1 MRRDSNRRQRP
12 GQSFENKVLIAGG
25 VILLLIIG
33 LIIGMSMYSSSV
45 NKNAKQFTSE
55 QIASLV
61 PNNTEDDTTSE
72 AESASSSIGKS
83 VDESKNTINN
93 TVTNNKATNNT
104 TKQNN
109 ANNTTTNSTS
119 KSVSKSKKDAE
130 NLTKQNSTVKN
141 TTTTKE
147 TKEISFAKP
156 VEGDVIREFAK
167 DNLVYSETLQEW
179 VTHLGI
185 DIKANKTTVV
195 KASAD
200 GTVKS
205 IKNDPRYGLTIIID
219 HDDGYQT
226 IYSNLL
232 TTEFVVEGEKVK
244 QGQSIGT
251 VGNTAVFEISDE
263 SHLHFEILKD
273 SEQLDP
279 NIYIK

>member
-33 LIIGMSMYSSSV
+33 LIIGMSIYSDSM
-45 NKNAKQFTSE
+45 NKNAKQFSSE
-55 QIASLV
+55 EIASLV
-61 PNNTEDDTTSE
+61 PNNKEDNIITSE

-83 VDESKNTINN
+83 VDESKNTTNNAANN
-93 TVTNNKATNNT
+93 TVTKNT
-104 TKQNN
+104 TKQSNTTN
-109 ANNTTTNSTS
+109 ATTTNTAS
-119 KSVSKSKKDAE
+119 KSVSKSKKNAK
-130 NLTKQNSTVKN
+130 NSTKQDN
-141 TTTTKE
+141 TTQSTTKE

-200 GTVKS
+200 GTIRS

-219 HDDGYQT
+219 HNDGYQT

>member
-1 MRRDSNRRQRP
+1 MRRDSNRRQKP

-61 PNNTEDDTTSE
+61 PNNNEDNIITSE

-83 VDESKNTINN
+83 VDESKNTTNNTTNN
-93 TVTNNKATNNT
+93 TVTNNT
-104 TKQNN
+104 TKQS
-109 ANNTTTNSTS
+109 NTTNATTNTAS

-130 NLTKQNSTVKN
+130 NLTKQEN
-141 TTTTKE
+141 TTKSTTKE
-147 TKEISFAKP
+147 TKEIAFAKP
-156 VEGDVIREFAK
+156 VEGDIIREFAK

>member
-1 MRRDSNRRQRP
+1 MRRDSNRRQKP

-83 VDESKNTINN
+83 VDESKNTTNNSTNN
-93 TVTNNKATNNT
+93 TVTNNT
-104 TKQNN
+104 TKQS
-109 ANNTTTNSTS
+109 NTTNATTNTAS

-130 NLTKQNSTVKN
+130 NLTKQDN
-141 TTTTKE
+141 TTKSTTKE
-147 TKEISFAKP
+147 TKEISFVKP

>member
-1 MRRDSNRRQRP
+1 MRRDSNRRQKP

-33 LIIGMSMYSSSV
+33 LIIGMSIYSSSV

-83 VDESKNTINN
+83 VDESKNTTNNTTNN
-93 TVTNNKATNNT
+93 TVTNNT
-104 TKQNN
+104 TKQS
-109 ANNTTTNSTS
+109 NTTNATTNTAS

-130 NLTKQNSTVKN
+130 NLTKQEN
-141 TTTTKE
+141 TTKSTTKE

-156 VEGDVIREFAK
+156 VEGDIIREFAK

-219 HDDGYQT
+219 HNDGYQT

>member
-33 LIIGMSMYSSSV
+33 LIIGMSIYSDSM
-45 NKNAKQFTSE
+45 NKNAKQFSSE
-55 QIASLV
+55 EIASLV
-61 PNNTEDDTTSE
+61 PNNKEDNIITSE

-83 VDESKNTINN
+83 VDESKNTTNNAANN
-93 TVTNNKATNNT
+93 TVTNNT
-104 TKQNN
+104 TKQSNTTN
-109 ANNTTTNSTS
+109 ATTTNTAS
-119 KSVSKSKKDAE
+119 KSVSKSKKNAE
-130 NLTKQNSTVKN
+130 KLTKQDN
-141 TTTTKE
+141 TTQSTTKE
-147 TKEISFAKP
+147 TKEVSFTKP

-195 KASAD
+195 KASAN
-200 GTVKS
+200 GTIRS

>member
-1 MRRDSNRRQRP
+1 MRRDSNRRQKP

-83 VDESKNTINN
+83 VDESKNTTNNTTNN
-93 TVTNNKATNNT
+93 TVTNNT
-104 TKQNN
+104 TKQS
-109 ANNTTTNSTS
+109 NTTNATTNTAS

-130 NLTKQNSTVKN
+130 NLTKQEN
-141 TTTTKE
+141 TKKSTTKE

-156 VEGDVIREFAK
+156 VEGDIIREFAK

>member
-1 MRRDSNRRQRP
+1 MRRDSNRRQKP

-83 VDESKNTINN
+83 VDESKNTTNNTTNN
-93 TVTNNKATNNT
+93 TVTNNT
-104 TKQNN
+104 TKQS
-109 ANNTTTNSTS
+109 NTTNATTNTAS

-130 NLTKQNSTVKN
+130 NLTKQEN
-141 TTTTKE
+141 TTKSTTKE
-147 TKEISFAKP
+147 TKEISFVKP
-156 VEGDVIREFAK
+156 VEGDIIREFAK

>member
-1 MRRDSNRRQRP
+1 MRRDSNRRQKP

-83 VDESKNTINN
+83 VDESKNTTNNTTNN
-93 TVTNNKATNNT
+93 TVTNNT
-104 TKQNN
+104 TKQS
-109 ANNTTTNSTS
+109 NTTNATTNTAS
-119 KSVSKSKKDAE
+119 KSVSKSKKNAE
-130 NLTKQNSTVKN
+130 NLTKQEN
-141 TTTTKE
+141 TTKST

>member
-1 MRRDSNRRQRP
+1 MRRDSNRRQKP

-83 VDESKNTINN
+83 VDESKNTTNNTTNN
-93 TVTNNKATNNT
+93 TVTNNT
-104 TKQNN
+104 TKQS
-109 ANNTTTNSTS
+109 NTTNATTNTAS

-130 NLTKQNSTVKN
+130 NLTKQDN
-141 TTTTKE
+141 TTKSTTKE
-147 TKEISFAKP
+147 TKEISFVKP

-219 HDDGYQT
+219 HDNGYQT

>member
-25 VILLLIIG
+25 VILLLIIS
-33 LIIGMSMYSSSV
+33 LIIGMSIYSDSM
-45 NKNAKQFTSE
+45 NKNAKQFSSE
-55 QIASLV
+55 EIASLV
-61 PNNTEDDTTSE
+61 PNNKEDNIITSE

-83 VDESKNTINN
+83 VDESKNTTNNAANN
-93 TVTNNKATNNT
+93 TVTKNT
-104 TKQNN
+104 TKQSNTT
-109 ANNTTTNSTS
+109 NTTTNIAS
-119 KSVSKSKKDAE
+119 KSVSKSKKNAK
-130 NLTKQNSTVKN
+130 NSTKQDN
-141 TTTTKE
+141 TTQSTTKE

-200 GTVKS
+200 GTIRS

-219 HDDGYQT
+219 HNDGYQT

>member
-33 LIIGMSMYSSSV
+33 LIIGMSIYSDSM
-45 NKNAKQFTSE
+45 NKNAKQFSSE
-55 QIASLV
+55 EIASLV
-61 PNNTEDDTTSE
+61 PNNKEDNIITSE

-83 VDESKNTINN
+83 VDESKNTTNNAVNN
-93 TVTNNKATNNT
+93 TVTNNT
-104 TKQNN
+104 TKQSNTTN
-109 ANNTTTNSTS
+109 ATTTNIAS
-119 KSVSKSKKDAE
+119 KSVSKSKKNAK
-130 NLTKQNSTVKN
+130 NSTKQDN
-141 TTTTKE
+141 TTQSTTKE
-147 TKEISFAKP
+147 TKEVSFTKP

-200 GTVKS
+200 GTIRS

>member
-1 MRRDSNRRQRP
+1 MRRDSNRRQKP

-61 PNNTEDDTTSE
+61 PNNNEDDTTSE

-83 VDESKNTINN
+83 VDESKNTTNNTTNN
-93 TVTNNKATNNT
+93 TVTNNT
-104 TKQNN
+104 TKQS
-109 ANNTTTNSTS
+109 NTTNATTNTAS

-130 NLTKQNSTVKN
+130 NLTKQEN
-141 TTTTKE
+141 TTKSTTKE
-147 TKEISFAKP
+147 TKEIAFAKP
-156 VEGDVIREFAK
+156 VEGDIIREFAK

>member
-33 LIIGMSMYSSSV
+33 LIIGMSIYSDSM
-45 NKNAKQFTSE
+45 NKNAKQFSSE
-55 QIASLV
+55 EIASLV
-61 PNNTEDDTTSE
+61 PNNKEDNIITSE

-83 VDESKNTINN
+83 VDESKNTTNNAANN
-93 TVTNNKATNNT
+93 TVTKNT
-104 TKQNN
+104 TKQSNTT
-109 ANNTTTNSTS
+109 NTTTNIAS
-119 KSVSKSKKDAE
+119 KSVSKSKKNAK
-130 NLTKQNSTVKN
+130 NSTKQDN
-141 TTTTKE
+141 TTQSTTKE

-185 DIKANKTTVV
+185 DIKANKTTVI

-200 GTVKS
+200 GTIRS

>member
-33 LIIGMSMYSSSV
+33 LIIGMSIYSDSM
-45 NKNAKQFTSE
+45 NKNAKQFSSE
-55 QIASLV
+55 EIASLV
-61 PNNTEDDTTSE
+61 PNNKEDNIITSE

-83 VDESKNTINN
+83 VDESKNTTNNAVNN
-93 TVTNNKATNNT
+93 TVTNNT
-104 TKQNN
+104 TKQSNTTN
-109 ANNTTTNSTS
+109 ATTTNTAS
-119 KSVSKSKKDAE
+119 KSVSKSKKNAK
-130 NLTKQNSTVKN
+130 NSTKQDN
-141 TTTTKE
+141 TTQSTTKE

-200 GTVKS
+200 GTIRS

-219 HDDGYQT
+219 HDNGYQT

>member
-1 MRRDSNRRQRP
+1 MRRDSNRRQKP

-61 PNNTEDDTTSE
+61 PNNNEDDTTSE

-83 VDESKNTINN
+83 VDESKNTTNNTTNN
-93 TVTNNKATNNT
+93 TVTNNT
-104 TKQNN
+104 TKQS
-109 ANNTTTNSTS
+109 NTTNATTNTAS
-119 KSVSKSKKDAE
+119 KSVSKSKKNAE
-130 NLTKQNSTVKN
+130 NLTKQEN
-141 TTTTKE
+141 TTKSTTKE

-156 VEGDVIREFAK
+156 VEGDVVREFAK

>member
-33 LIIGMSMYSSSV
+33 LIIGMSIYSDSM
-45 NKNAKQFTSE
+45 NKNAKQFSSE
-55 QIASLV
+55 EIASLV
-61 PNNTEDDTTSE
+61 PNNKEDNIITSE

-83 VDESKNTINN
+83 VDESKNT
-93 TVTNNKATNNT
+93 TNNAVNNIVTNNT
-104 TKQNN
+104 TKQSNTTN
-109 ANNTTTNSTS
+109 ATTTNIAS
-119 KSVSKSKKDAE
+119 KSVSKSKKNAK
-130 NLTKQNSTVKN
+130 NSTKQDN
-141 TTTTKE
+141 TTQSTTKE
-147 TKEISFAKP
+147 TKEVSFTKP

-200 GTVKS
+200 GTIRS

>member
-33 LIIGMSMYSSSV
+33 LIIGMSIYSDSM
-45 NKNAKQFTSE
+45 NKNAKQFSSE
-55 QIASLV
+55 EIASLV
-61 PNNTEDDTTSE
+61 PNNKEDNIITSE

-83 VDESKNTINN
+83 VDESKNT
-93 TVTNNKATNNT
+93 TNNAVNNIVTNNT
-104 TKQNN
+104 TKQSNTTN
-109 ANNTTTNSTS
+109 ATTTNTAS
-119 KSVSKSKKDAE
+119 KSVSKSKKNAK
-130 NLTKQNSTVKN
+130 NSTKQDN
-141 TTTTKE
+141 TTQSTTKE

-200 GTVKS
+200 GTIRS

>member
-1 MRRDSNRRQRP
+1 MRRDSNRRQKP

-83 VDESKNTINN
+83 VDESKNTTNNTTNN
-93 TVTNNKATNNT
+93 TVTNNT

-109 ANNTTTNSTS
+109 TTNTTTNTAS

-130 NLTKQNSTVKN
+130 NLTKQEN
-141 TTTTKE
+141 TTKSTTKE

-156 VEGDVIREFAK
+156 VEGDSIREFAK

>member
-33 LIIGMSMYSSSV
+33 LIIGMSIYSDSM
-45 NKNAKQFTSE
+45 NKNAKQFSSE
-55 QIASLV
+55 EIASLV
-61 PNNTEDDTTSE
+61 PNNKEDNIITSE
-72 AESASSSIGKS
+72 AESTSSSIGKS
-83 VDESKNTINN
+83 VDESKNTTNNAVNN
-93 TVTNNKATNNT
+93 TVTNNT
-104 TKQNN
+104 TKQSNTTN
-109 ANNTTTNSTS
+109 ATTTNTAS
-119 KSVSKSKKDAE
+119 KSVSKSKKNAE
-130 NLTKQNSTVKN
+130 KLTKQDN
-141 TTTTKE
+141 TTQSTTKE
-147 TKEISFAKP
+147 TKEVSFTKP

-200 GTVKS
+200 GTIRS

>member
-33 LIIGMSMYSSSV
+33 LIIGMSIYSDSM
-45 NKNAKQFTSE
+45 NKNAKQFSSE
-55 QIASLV
+55 EIASLV
-61 PNNTEDDTTSE
+61 PNNKEDNIITSE

-83 VDESKNTINN
+83 VDESKNT
-93 TVTNNKATNNT
+93 TNNAVNNIVTNNT
-104 TKQNN
+104 TKQSNTTN
-109 ANNTTTNSTS
+109 ATTTNTAS
-119 KSVSKSKKDAE
+119 KSVSKSKKNAK
-130 NLTKQNSTVKN
+130 NSTKQDN
-141 TTTTKE
+141 TTQSTTKE

-200 GTVKS
+200 GTIRS

-219 HDDGYQT
+219 HNDGYQT

>member
-33 LIIGMSMYSSSV
+33 LIIGMSIYSDSM
-45 NKNAKQFTSE
+45 NKNAKQFSSE
-55 QIASLV
+55 EIASLV
-61 PNNTEDDTTSE
+61 PNNKEDNIITSE

-83 VDESKNTINN
+83 VDESKNTTNNAANN
-93 TVTNNKATNNT
+93 TVTNNT
-104 TKQNN
+104 TKQSNTTN
-109 ANNTTTNSTS
+109 ATTTNTAS
-119 KSVSKSKKDAE
+119 KSVSKSKKNAE
-130 NLTKQNSTVKN
+130 KLTKQDN
-141 TTTTKE
+141 TTQSTTKE
-147 TKEISFAKP
+147 TKEVSFTKP

-195 KASAD
+195 KASTD
-200 GTVKS
+200 GTIRS

>member
-33 LIIGMSMYSSSV
+33 LIIGMSIYSDSM
-45 NKNAKQFTSE
+45 NKNAKQFSSE
-55 QIASLV
+55 EIASLV
-61 PNNTEDDTTSE
+61 PNNKEDNIITSE

-83 VDESKNTINN
+83 VDESKNTTNNAVNN
-93 TVTNNKATNNT
+93 TVTKNT
-104 TKQNN
+104 TKQSNTT
-109 ANNTTTNSTS
+109 NTTTNIAS
-119 KSVSKSKKDAE
+119 KSVSKSKKNAK
-130 NLTKQNSTVKN
+130 NSTKQDN
-141 TTTTKE
+141 TTQSTTKE
-147 TKEISFAKP
+147 TKEVSFTKP

-200 GTVKS
+200 GTIRS

>member
-109 ANNTTTNSTS
+109 TTTNTTS

-130 NLTKQNSTVKN
+130 NLTKQEN
-141 TTTTKE
+141 TTKSTTKE

>member
-33 LIIGMSMYSSSV
+33 LIIGMSIYSDSM
-45 NKNAKQFTSE
+45 NKNAKQFSSE
-55 QIASLV
+55 EIASLV
-61 PNNTEDDTTSE
+61 PNNKEDNIITSE

-83 VDESKNTINN
+83 VDESKNTTNNAANN
-93 TVTNNKATNNT
+93 TVTNNT
-104 TKQNN
+104 TKQSNTTN
-109 ANNTTTNSTS
+109 ATTTNTAS
-119 KSVSKSKKDAE
+119 KSVSKSKKNAK
-130 NLTKQNSTVKN
+130 NSTKQDN
-141 TTTTKE
+141 TTQSTTKE

-200 GTVKS
+200 GTIRS

>member
-1 MRRDSNRRQRP
+1 MRRDSNRRQKP

-83 VDESKNTINN
+83 VDESKNTTNNTTNN
-93 TVTNNKATNNT
+93 TVTNNT
-104 TKQNN
+104 TKQS
-109 ANNTTTNSTS
+109 NTTNATTNTAS

-130 NLTKQNSTVKN
+130 NLTKQEN
-141 TTTTKE
+141 TSKSTTKE

-156 VEGDVIREFAK
+156 VEGDIIREFAK

>member
-33 LIIGMSMYSSSV
+33 LIIGMSMYSSLV

-83 VDESKNTINN
+83 VDESKNTTNNTTNN
-93 TVTNNKATNNT
+93 TVTNNT
-104 TKQNN
+104 TKQS
-109 ANNTTTNSTS
+109 NTTNATTNTAS
-119 KSVSKSKKDAE
+119 KSVSKSKKNAE
-130 NLTKQNSTVKN
+130 NLTKQEN
-141 TTTTKE
+141 TTKSTTKE

-156 VEGDVIREFAK
+156 VEGDIIRKFAK

>member
-33 LIIGMSMYSSSV
+33 LIIGMSIYSDSM
-45 NKNAKQFTSE
+45 NKNAKQFSSE
-55 QIASLV
+55 EIASLV
-61 PNNTEDDTTSE
+61 PNNKEDNIITSE

-83 VDESKNTINN
+83 VDESKNTTNNAVNN
-93 TVTNNKATNNT
+93 TVTNNT
-104 TKQNN
+104 TKQSNTTN
-109 ANNTTTNSTS
+109 ATTTNIAS
-119 KSVSKSKKDAE
+119 KSVSKSKKNAK
-130 NLTKQNSTVKN
+130 NSTKQDN
-141 TTTTKE
+141 TTQSTKKE
-147 TKEISFAKP
+147 TKEVSFAKP

-200 GTVKS
+200 GTIRS

>member
-33 LIIGMSMYSSSV
+33 LIIGMSIYSDSM
-45 NKNAKQFTSE
+45 NKNAKQFSSE
-55 QIASLV
+55 EIASLV
-61 PNNTEDDTTSE
+61 PNNKEDNIITSE

-83 VDESKNTINN
+83 VDESKNTTNNAANN
-93 TVTNNKATNNT
+93 TVTKNT
-104 TKQNN
+104 TKQSNTT
-109 ANNTTTNSTS
+109 NTTTNIAS
-119 KSVSKSKKDAE
+119 KSVSKSKKNAE
-130 NLTKQNSTVKN
+130 KLTKQDN
-141 TTTTKE
+141 TTQSTTKE
-147 TKEISFAKP
+147 TKEVSFTKP

-200 GTVKS
+200 GTIRS

-273 SEQLDP
+273 SDQLDP

>member
-33 LIIGMSMYSSSV
+33 LIIGMSIYSDSM
-45 NKNAKQFTSE
+45 NKNAKQFSSE
-55 QIASLV
+55 EIASLV
-61 PNNTEDDTTSE
+61 PNNKEDNIITSE

-83 VDESKNTINN
+83 VDESKNTTNNAANN
-93 TVTNNKATNNT
+93 TVTNNT
-104 TKQNN
+104 TKQSNTTN
-109 ANNTTTNSTS
+109 ATTTNTAS
-119 KSVSKSKKDAE
+119 KSVSKSKKNAE
-130 NLTKQNSTVKN
+130 KLTKQDN
-141 TTTTKE
+141 TTQSTTKE
-147 TKEISFAKP
+147 TKEVSFTKP

-200 GTVKS
+200 GTIRS

>member
-33 LIIGMSMYSSSV
+33 LIIGMSIYSDSM
-45 NKNAKQFTSE
+45 NKNAKQFSSE
-55 QIASLV
+55 EIASLV
-61 PNNTEDDTTSE
+61 PNNKEDNIITSE

-83 VDESKNTINN
+83 VDESKNTTNNAANN
-93 TVTNNKATNNT
+93 TVTNNT
-104 TKQNN
+104 TKQSNTTN
-109 ANNTTTNSTS
+109 ATTTNTAS
-119 KSVSKSKKDAE
+119 KSVSKSKKNAK
-130 NLTKQNSTVKN
+130 NSTKQDN
-141 TTTTKE
+141 TTQSTTKE

-200 GTVKS
+200 GTIRS

-219 HDDGYQT
+219 HNDGYQT

>member
-33 LIIGMSMYSSSV
+33 LIIGMSIYSDSM
-45 NKNAKQFTSE
+45 NKNAKQFSSE
-55 QIASLV
+55 EIASLV
-61 PNNTEDDTTSE
+61 PNNKEDNIITSE

-83 VDESKNTINN
+83 VDESKNTTNNAVNN
-93 TVTNNKATNNT
+93 TVTNNT
-104 TKQNN
+104 TKQSNTTN
-109 ANNTTTNSTS
+109 ATTTNTAS
-119 KSVSKSKKDAE
+119 KSVSKSKKNAK
-130 NLTKQNSTVKN
+130 NSTKQDN
-141 TTTTKE
+141 TTQSTTKE

-200 GTVKS
+200 GTIRS

-219 HDDGYQT
+219 HNDGYQT

>member
-1 MRRDSNRRQRP
+1 MRRDSNRRQKP

-83 VDESKNTINN
+83 VDESKNTTNNSTNN
-93 TVTNNKATNNT
+93 TVTNNT
-104 TKQNN
+104 TKQS
-109 ANNTTTNSTS
+109 NTTNATTNTAS

-130 NLTKQNSTVKN
+130 NLTKQDN
-141 TTTTKE
+141 TTKSTTKE
-147 TKEISFAKP
+147 TKEISFVKP

-219 HDDGYQT
+219 HDNGYQT

>member
-33 LIIGMSMYSSSV
+33 LIIGMSIYSDSM
-45 NKNAKQFTSE
+45 NKNAKQFSSE
-55 QIASLV
+55 EIASLV
-61 PNNTEDDTTSE
+61 PNNKEDNIITSE

-83 VDESKNTINN
+83 VDESKNTTNNAVNN
-93 TVTNNKATNNT
+93 TVTNNT
-104 TKQNN
+104 TKQSNTTN
-109 ANNTTTNSTS
+109 ATTTNTAS
-119 KSVSKSKKDAE
+119 KSVSKSKKNAK
-130 NLTKQNSTVKN
+130 NSTKQDN
-141 TTTTKE
+141 TTQSTTKE

-200 GTVKS
+200 GTIRS

-219 HDDGYQT
+219 HNDGYQT

-251 VGNTAVFEISDE
+251 VGNTAIFEISDE

>member
-33 LIIGMSMYSSSV
+33 LIIGMSIYSDSM
-45 NKNAKQFTSE
+45 NKNAKQFSSE
-55 QIASLV
+55 EIASLV
-61 PNNTEDDTTSE
+61 PNNKEDNIITSE

-83 VDESKNTINN
+83 VDESKNTTNNAVNN
-93 TVTNNKATNNT
+93 TVTNNT
-104 TKQNN
+104 TKQSNTTN
-109 ANNTTTNSTS
+109 ATTTNTAS
-119 KSVSKSKKDAE
+119 KSVSKSKKNAK
-130 NLTKQNSTVKN
+130 NSTKQDN
-141 TTTTKE
+141 TTQSTTKE

-251 VGNTAVFEISDE
+251 VGNTAIFEISDE

>member
-33 LIIGMSMYSSSV
+33 LIIGMSIYSDSM
-45 NKNAKQFTSE
+45 NKNAKQFSSE
-55 QIASLV
+55 EIASLV
-61 PNNTEDDTTSE
+61 PNNKEDNIITSE

-83 VDESKNTINN
+83 VDESKNTTNNTTNN
-93 TVTNNKATNNT
+93 TVTKNT
-104 TKQNN
+104 TKQS
-109 ANNTTTNSTS
+109 NTTNATTNTAS
-119 KSVSKSKKDAE
+119 KSVSKSKKNAE
-130 NLTKQNSTVKN
+130 NLTKQEN
-141 TTTTKE
+141 TTKSTTKE

-156 VEGDVIREFAK
+156 VEGDIIREFAK

>member
-33 LIIGMSMYSSSV
+33 LIIGMSIYSDSM
-45 NKNAKQFTSE
+45 NKNAKQFSSE
-55 QIASLV
+55 EIASLV
-61 PNNTEDDTTSE
+61 PNNKEDNIITSE

-83 VDESKNTINN
+83 VDESKNTTNNAANN
-93 TVTNNKATNNT
+93 TVTKNT
-104 TKQNN
+104 TKQSNTT
-109 ANNTTTNSTS
+109 NTTTNIAS
-119 KSVSKSKKDAE
+119 KSVSKSKKNAK
-130 NLTKQNSTVKN
+130 NSTKQDN
-141 TTTTKE
+141 TTQSTTKE
-147 TKEISFAKP
+147 TKEVSFTKP

-200 GTVKS
+200 GTIRS

-219 HDDGYQT
+219 HNDGYQT

>member
-33 LIIGMSMYSSSV
+33 LIIGMSIYSDSM
-45 NKNAKQFTSE
+45 NKNAKQFSSE
-55 QIASLV
+55 EIASLV
-61 PNNTEDDTTSE
+61 PNNKEDNIITSE

-83 VDESKNTINN
+83 VDESKNTTNNAANN
-93 TVTNNKATNNT
+93 TVTNNT
-104 TKQNN
+104 TKQSNTTN
-109 ANNTTTNSTS
+109 ATTTNTAS
-119 KSVSKSKKDAE
+119 KSVSKSKKNAE
-130 NLTKQNSTVKN
+130 KLTKQDN
-141 TTTTKE
+141 TTQSTTKE
-147 TKEISFAKP
+147 TKEVSFTKP

-200 GTVKS
+200 GTIRS

-219 HDDGYQT
+219 HDDGYKT

>member
-33 LIIGMSMYSSSV
+33 LIIGMSIYSDSM
-45 NKNAKQFTSE
+45 NKNAKQFSSE
-55 QIASLV
+55 EIASLV
-61 PNNTEDDTTSE
+61 PNNKENNIITSE

-83 VDESKNTINN
+83 VDESKNTTNNADNN
-93 TVTNNKATNNT
+93 TVTKNT
-104 TKQNN
+104 TKQSNTTN
-109 ANNTTTNSTS
+109 ATTTNTAS
-119 KSVSKSKKDAE
+119 KSVSKSKKNAK
-130 NLTKQNSTVKN
+130 NSTKQDN
-141 TTTTKE
+141 TTQSTTKE
-147 TKEISFAKP
+147 TKEVSFTKP

-200 GTVKS
+200 GTIRS

-219 HDDGYQT
+219 HNDGYQT